1 MISRSIVIL
10 LSVSAAAFAQ
20 KPDTSR
26 VCWRPSPL
34 AKCNGWIV
42 TEAALEMPATSTSA
56 KHLLVQD
63 QGMGYVSDDFTARF
77 AFTIGGMVNRG
88 PNQAVGVT
96 LSMLNTDVPGRIEG
110 RYRRWLNPD
119 LGLDFTA
126 GAMRGKVRGVYDP
139 DELPVHG
146 LTGSFGVS
154 GPSIGADARFDL
166 ARSSTGRTLGA
177 TYVTVRTGGRA
188 APIATATVF
197 ALFVGLMYLALRGE
211 VT

>member
-20 KPDTSR
+20 KTDTSR
-26 VCWRPSPL
+26 VCWRPNAL

-42 TEAALEMPATSTSA
+42 TEAAIEMPTTSTSA
-56 KHLLVQD
+56 KHLLVGSTD
-63 QGMGYVSDDFTARF
+63 GYVSDDFSARF

-96 LSMLNTDVPGRIEG
+96 LAMLNADLPGRIEG
-110 RYRRWLNPD
+110 RYRRWLKPD

-126 GAMRGKVRGVYDP
+126 GVMRGTVRGVHDA
-139 DELPVHG
+139 DELQIHG

-166 ARSSTGRTLGA
+166 ARSSAGRNLGA
-177 TYVTVRTGGRA
+177 TYVSVRTGGRA
-188 APIATATVF
+188 APIATATAF

-211 VT
+211 TT